1 MGKGPGIVVTQL
13 ATPAINERQLDIRI
27 SSATD
32 VGGRADNEDAIAV
45 TELEPVDL
53 GDGEPVGGL
62 LLALADGMGGHQRG
76 EVASQIAID
85 TVQEV
90 FAADPA
96 GDVVPLLKQG
106 FRRANELIHESW
118 QGEAIS
124 QMMGTTL
131 VVAATRGKYATIAS
145 IGDSRAYLIRA
156 GHLQQI
162 TRDHSLVAEQVAQGH
177 MTLEE
182 ARESPHRNIITHA
195 LGHKPRLDSRMPNVF
210 EITLLE
216 EDRLL
221 LLSDG
226 FFDVIPDE
234 DLLRLTSDADPES
247 VASRLV
253 SVAKE
258 RGTTDNVSAIVA
270 TAIPRPNLALATAQT
285 SALSRQT
292 GAPILP
298 VAAAILILVALAI
311 VAYLAL
317 L

>member
-1 MGKGPGIVVTQL
+1 VVTQL
-13 ATPAINERQLDIRI
+13 APPTITERQLDIRI
-27 SSATD
+27 SSGTD
-32 VGGRADNEDAIAV
+32 VGGRVDNEDAIAV
-45 TELEPVDL
+45 RELEPVDL
-53 GDGEPVGGL
+53 GDGEPVEGY

-76 EVASQIAID
+76 EVASKIAVD
-85 TVQEV
+85 TIQDM
-90 FAADPA
+90 FLADPA
-96 GDVVPLLKQG
+96 GDIVPLLKQA
-106 FRRANELIHESW
+106 FRRANELIHDSW
-118 QGEAIS
+118 QGEAKS
-124 QMMGTTL
+124 QLMGTTL
-131 VVAATRGKYATIAS
+131 VVAATRGKYATIAN

-156 GHLQQI
+156 DRLQQI

-177 MTLEE
+177 MTIEE

-195 LGHKPRLDSRMPNVF
+195 LGHKARLDSKMPNVF

-234 DLLRLTSDADPES
+234 DLLRLVLEADSET
-247 VASRLV
+247 VAARLIA
-253 SVAKE
+253 VAKE

-270 TAIPRPNLALATAQT
+270 TVVPRPNLALATAQT

-292 GAPILP
+292 AVPVVPI
-298 VAAAILILVALAI
+298 AAAILILILLAV

-317 L
+317 

>member
-1 MGKGPGIVVTQL
+1 MVTQL
-13 ATPAINERQLDIRI
+13 AAPAVSERQLDIRI
-27 SSATD
+27 SSGTD

-45 TELEPVDL
+45 RELDPVDL
-53 GDGEPVGGL
+53 GDGEPVGGY

-76 EVASQIAID
+76 EVASRIAVETIL
-85 TVQEV
+85 EM

-96 GDVVPLLKQG
+96 GDIVPLIKQA
-106 FRRANELIHESW
+106 FRRANEQIHESW
-118 QGEAIS
+118 HGEAKS
-124 QMMGTTL
+124 QLMGTTL
-131 VVAATRGKYATIAS
+131 VVAVTRGKYATIAS

-195 LGHKPRLDSRMPNVF
+195 LGHKARLDSKMPNVF

-216 EDRLL
+216 DDRLL

-234 DLLRLTSDADPES
+234 DLQRLVIEANADS
-247 VASRLV
+247 VAARLIA
-253 SVAKE
+253 VAKE

-270 TAIPRPNLALATAQT
+270 TIVPRPNLALATAQT
-285 SALSRQT
+285 SALSRQN
-292 GAPILP
+292 ALPIVP
-298 VAAAILILVALAI
+298 IAVAALILVLLAV
-311 VAYLAL
+311 VAYLAF
-317 L
+317 

>member
-1 MGKGPGIVVTQL
+1 MVTQL
-13 ATPAINERQLDIRI
+13 AAPATNERQLDIRI

-32 VGGRADNEDAIAV
+32 VGGRTDNEDAISV
-45 TELEPVDL
+45 SELPAVDL
-53 GDGEPVGGL
+53 GDGEAVGGF

-85 TVQEV
+85 TVREI
-90 FAADPA
+90 FATDPA
-96 GDVVPLLKQG
+96 GDIVPLLKQA
-106 FRRANELIHESW
+106 FRRANELIHASW
-118 QGEAIS
+118 QDEAKS

-177 MTLEE
+177 MTAEE

-195 LGHKPRLDSRMPNVF
+195 LGHRARLDSKMPNVF

-234 DLLRLTSDADPES
+234 DLFRLVTEADAES
-247 VASRLV
+247 VATRLV
-253 SVAKE
+253 SIARE

-270 TAIPRPNLALATAQT
+270 TAVPRPNLALATAQT
-285 SALSRQT
+285 STLSRQT
-292 GAPILP
+292 GAPMLP
-298 VAAAILILVALAI
+298 IAAAILILVVLAI

>member
-1 MGKGPGIVVTQL
+1 MVTQL
-13 ATPAINERQLDIRI
+13 AAPATQERHLDIRV

-32 VGGRADNEDAIAV
+32 VGGRSDNEDAIAV
-45 TELEPVDL
+45 SELEPINL
-53 GDGEPVGGL
+53 GEGEPVGGF

-85 TVQEV
+85 TVRDV
-90 FAADPA
+90 FATDPA
-96 GDVVPLLKQG
+96 GDIVPLLKQA
-106 FRRANELIHESW
+106 FRRANELIYESW
-118 QGEAIS
+118 QGEAKS

-156 GHLQQI
+156 GRLQQI
-162 TRDHSLVAEQVAQGH
+162 TRDHSLVAEQVAHGH
-177 MTLEE
+177 MTVEE

-195 LGHKPRLDSRMPNVF
+195 LGHKARLDSKMPNVF

-221 LLSDG
+221 LLTDG

-234 DLLRLTSDADPES
+234 DLFRLAAEADPET
-247 VASRLV
+247 VATRLI

-285 SALSRQT
+285 SALNRRPN
-292 GAPILP
+292 APVLP
-298 VAAAILILVALAI
+298 IATAILILVILAI

>member
-1 MGKGPGIVVTQL
+1 VVTQL
-13 ATPAINERQLDIRI
+13 APATLERQLDIRI

-32 VGGRADNEDAIAV
+32 VGGRTDNEDAIAV
-45 TELEPVDL
+45 RALEPIDL
-53 GDGEPVGGL
+53 GDGEPVEGL

-76 EVASQIAID
+76 EVASKIAID
-85 TVQEV
+85 TIQEV

-96 GDVVPLLKQG
+96 GDVVPLLKQA
-106 FRRANELIHESW
+106 FRRANELIHASW
-118 QGEAIS
+118 QGEAQS

-131 VVAATRGKYATIAS
+131 VVAATRDKYATIAS

-156 GHLQQI
+156 GRLQQI

-177 MTLEE
+177 MTPEE
-182 ARESPHRNIITHA
+182 ARDSPHRNIITHA
-195 LGHKPRLDSRMPNVF
+195 LGHKARLDSKMPNVF

-234 DLLRLTSDADPES
+234 DLLRLTLEVDPES
-247 VASRLV
+247 VATRLIG
-253 SVAKE
+253 VAKE

-270 TAIPRPNLALATAQT
+270 TAVPRPNLALATAQT
-285 SALSRQT
+285 SALSRQQA

-298 VAAAILILVALAI
+298 IAGAILVLVLLAVI
-311 VAYLAL
+311 AFIAVF
-317 L
+317 

>member
-1 MGKGPGIVVTQL
+1 VATQL
-13 ATPAINERQLDIRI
+13 AAPATIERQLDITV

-32 VGGRADNEDAIAV
+32 VGGRAENEDAIAV
-45 TELEPVDL
+45 RELEPIDL
-53 GDGEPVGGL
+53 GDGEMVEGL

-85 TVQEV
+85 TIQEV
-90 FAADPA
+90 FATDPA
-96 GDVVPLLKQG
+96 GDVVPLLKQA
-106 FRRANELIHESW
+106 FRRANELIQASW
-118 QGEAIS
+118 HGQAQS

-156 GHLQQI
+156 GRLQQI

-177 MTLEE
+177 MTPEE
-182 ARESPHRNIITHA
+182 ARDSPHRNIITHA
-195 LGHKPRLDSRMPNVF
+195 LGHKARLDSRMPNVF

-234 DLLRLTSDADPES
+234 DLLRLTLEENPQS
-247 VASRLV
+247 VATRLV
-253 SVAKE
+253 GVAKE

-285 SALSRQT
+285 SALSRKSDT
-292 GAPILP
+292 PILP
-298 VAAAILILVALAI
+298 IAAAILIL
-311 VAYLAL
+311 AL
-317 L
+317 LAVIAFVAFL